1 MTGIDKFCGM
11 LLGQAAGDAL
21 GAPLDALSV
30 ATMKRQFGPFGLR
43 TPVRSPKTSFLA
55 LLSPNTQMM
64 LATAD
69 GLLWASAKKIDRT
82 EGLYR
87 GYMRWYYGQTGE
99 EARRGQRTWVR
110 RQPHEREFCLARE
123 KFMRAKRGM
132 GSTLVALASETPGSL
147 KNKINEANDSEAL
160 VRSGPIGLIYA
171 GNVRDAFYE
180 AVRAAVLT
188 HTNPLAYQAAAAFA
202 GIIAGLSGKRTTL
215 PKVLDEV
222 MALLNKSEHTE
233 ALTALLS
240 AAITQANDHP
250 AGKGTPFDHVDS
262 LHSLGTGK
270 KAEEALAMG
279 VYCALANDDPF
290 EAVLAAAHHDGKSS
304 VTASIVGA
312 IEGARLGRA
321 FLPDYWM
328 AHLEGADIIEAVA
341 KQLYKTW
348 EDETASQKSVKKEET
363 QEIKPEE
370 KKAEKTSDAK
380 PVKKAET
387 KSAKKI
393 EKTEEKSETK
403 SSKKP
408 AKKAEKATEKA
419 APKKPAKKE
428 ETKSAPKSE
437 TKTVKAP
444 SKESETKSV
453 KKTEAKPES
462 KTEKKAVKEPVKK
475 NETKSEA
482 KPVKK
487 TVKKPETKPVQKA
500 ETKSAQKAEAKPE
513 KKAEKQA
520 EKKTEKKSTKKAETK
535 PAKKTEVKAT
545 KKSST
550 KKS

>member
-43 TPVRSPKTSFLA
+43 TLVRSPKTSFRA
-55 LLSPNTQMM
+55 LLSSNTQMM

-160 VRSGPIGLIYA
+160 IRSGPIGLIYA

-321 FLPDYWM
+321 FLPDYWLS
-328 AHLEGADIIEAVA
+328 HLEGADIIEAVA

-363 QEIKPEE
+363 PETKPEE
-370 KKAEKTSDAK
+370 KKIEKISDAK
-380 PVKKAET
+380 PTKKAET
-387 KSAKKI
+387 KPVKKI
-393 EKTEEKSETK
+393 EKTEETTETK

-408 AKKAEKATEKA
+408 AKKAEKATEKP

-428 ETKSAPKSE
+428 ETKSATKSE
-437 TKTVKAP
+437 TKTVKEP
-444 SKESETKSV
+444 SKKTEEKTV

-475 NETKSEA
+475 TEIKSA
-482 KPVKK
+482 
-487 TVKKPETKPVQKA
+487 KKPETKPVKKA
-500 ETKSAQKAEAKPE
+500 ETKSDKKAETKPE
-513 KKAEKQA
+513 KKAE
-520 EKKTEKKSTKKAETK
+520 TKSTKKAETK
-535 PAKKTEVKAT
+535 PVKKTEVKAT

>member
-30 ATMKRQFGPFGLR
+30 ATIKRQFGPFGLR
-43 TPVRSPKTSFLA
+43 TLVRSPKTDFLA
-55 LLSPNTQMM
+55 PFSQNTQMM

-99 EARRGQRTWVR
+99 EARRGQRTWMR

-147 KNKINEANDSEAL
+147 KNKINDDNDSEAL
-160 VRSGPIGLIYA
+160 IRSGPIGLIYA
-171 GNVRDAFYE
+171 GNVRDAYYE

-188 HTNPLAYQAAAAFA
+188 HTNPVAYQAAAAFA

-233 ALTALLS
+233 VLTAMLS
-240 AAITQANDHP
+240 AAIAQANAHP
-250 AGKGTPFDHVDS
+250 AGKGKPFDHVDS

-290 EAVLAAAHHDGKSS
+290 EAILAAAHHDGKSS
-304 VTASIVGA
+304 VTASLVGA
-312 IEGARLGRA
+312 IEGARLGTA
-321 FLPDYWM
+321 FLPDYWIS
-328 AHLEGADIIEAVA
+328 HLEGATIIEAVA
-341 KQLYKTW
+341 KELYKTW
-348 EDETASQKSVKKEET
+348 EEEAAAQKSSVKEE
-363 QEIKPEE
+363 PPAEE
-370 KKAEKTSDAK
+370 KKEVKPAKKAAEKKSAEK
-380 PVKKAET
+380 EEIKAET
-387 KSAKKI
+387 KS
-393 EKTEEKSETK
+393 EKKSETK
-403 SSKKP
+403 AVKR
-408 AKKAEKATEKA
+408 T
-419 APKKPAKKE
+419 
-428 ETKSAPKSE
+428 ETKPKSKTE
-437 TKTVKAP
+437 SKTVK
-444 SKESETKSV
+444 ESMQKSEI
-453 KKTEAKPES
+453 KS
-462 KTEKKAVKEPVKK
+462 EKKV
-475 NETKSEA
+475 
-482 KPVKK
+482 
-487 TVKKPETKPVQKA
+487 
-500 ETKSAQKAEAKPE
+500 ETKSAQKQEAKPE
-513 KKAEKQA
+513 KKE
-520 EKKTEKKSTKKAETK
+520 EKKS
-535 PAKKTEVKAT
+535 V
-545 KKSST
+545 KKSSA

>member
-30 ATMKRQFGPFGLR
+30 AMMKRQFGPFGLR

-160 VRSGPIGLIYA
+160 IRSGPIGLIYA

-328 AHLEGADIIEAVA
+328 SHLEGADIIEAVA

-363 QEIKPEE
+363 PEIKPEE

-393 EKTEEKSETK
+393 EKTEEKSEIK

-475 NETKSEA
+475 TEIKSAKKPEA
-482 KPVKK
+482 KPEK
-487 TVKKPETKPVQKA
+487 KA

-513 KKAEKQA
+513 KKAEKQT

-535 PAKKTEVKAT
+535 PVKKTEAKTAKKPEVKTAKKTSA
-545 KKSST
+545 KKS
-550 KKS
+550 

>member
-328 AHLEGADIIEAVA
+328 SHLEGADIIEAVA

-348 EDETASQKSVKKEET
+348 EDETASQKSVKKEEPPET
-363 QEIKPEE
+363 KPEE
-370 KKAEKTSDAK
+370 KEAEKTSDAK

-444 SKESETKSV
+444 SKEPETKSV

-535 PAKKTEVKAT
+535 PVKKTEVKAT